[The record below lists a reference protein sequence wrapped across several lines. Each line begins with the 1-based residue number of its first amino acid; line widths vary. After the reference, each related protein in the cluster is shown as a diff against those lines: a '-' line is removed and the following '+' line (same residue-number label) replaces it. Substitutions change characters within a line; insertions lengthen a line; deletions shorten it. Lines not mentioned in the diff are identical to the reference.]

1 MLEQLLNEIEE
12 LKKYKEK
19 YEHAEKDKERM
30 SDYIYEEE
38 LNKFKEKVYEVRAN
52 IYREDICKCCR
63 FNDGC
68 NLKDCLPEDIGEPI
82 KNKGWM
88 PGYKTCGNFEWD

>member
-19 YEHAEKDKERM
+19 YEYAEKDKKRM

-38 LNKFKEKVYEVRAN
+38 LNKFKEKAYEVRAN

-82 KNKGWM
+82 KNEGWM